1 MTPPDSGNPKNRS
14 RLLMNRQPNRTLRVA
29 TSLIALSSFVVIGYA
44 ADDTSTPPATQAAGS
59 STSDTKALEDLKQQ
73 VTEQQKQIE
82 EMRLLLLDQK
92 RQIDSLKRPAPAAEA
107 TEAPNAAA
115 ETGSAPAVPDTS
127 KMGGIGDVASLAPVL
142 PPVLPI
148 PKPAAAPF
156 PVAAADPLP
165 AYPQPLPQGASSS
178 ATTGNPCEADASPG
192 PVPAYLRFG
201 NVCIVPIGFMDFTPF
216 WRDKDAG
223 SSMGS
228 NFGSVPYNNV
238 ATGNLSEAKFTLQNS
253 RLGLRV
259 DGDWKGTHFIGYN
272 EFDFN
277 GTSGAANM
285 AVTNG
290 AIVPRL
296 RLFWVDLRRGKVEF
310 LAGQS
315 WSMLTPNRTGLSAL
329 PGDLFYGQEID
340 INYLAGLTWTRQGG
354 ARIIW
359 HPSNKVAWGFSVE
372 QPDQYM
378 GGSTGG
384 SAIVLPSALTGLATT
399 QLDNGAGLSVSPAG
413 SYLATPTLTPDFI
426 SKIAF
431 DPSSRFHFE
440 VGGIISTFRIALN
453 QAPSGAVSIAAP
465 YNLHS
470 DTYGAGL
477 LFGINAAVTKNFRLI
492 TTDFWNDGQGRYLF
506 GQAPDVVVSAN
517 GSLHPLH
524 SAASIDGF
532 EATIGRTLLYAYY
545 GGIYID
551 RDVAIDANGTSLVG
565 YGYHG
570 SANSQNRE
578 INEITGGFNQTIWRD
593 PRYGAV
599 NFMGQYEWL
608 QRAPWYVAAGAPKGT
623 HDNTVYLDVRYT
635 LPGSM
640 PNF

>member
-1 MTPPDSGNPKNRS
+1 MYSGKICGHKTTVLIT
-14 RLLMNRQPNRTLRVA
+14 LLLA
-29 TSLIALSSFVVIGYA
+29 GAGLLCAG
-44 ADDTSTPPATQAAGS
+44 DDTTTTPAPTTATAS
-59 STSDTKALEDLKQQ
+59 STSQNDEITRLKAALAEQEKQLQALQQSMKTQQELLEKAIATQ
-73 VTEQQKQIE
+73 
-82 EMRLLLLDQK
+82 
-92 RQIDSLKRPAPAAEA
+92 PANANSSASSNS
-107 TEAPNAAA
+107 TGAP
-115 ETGSAPAVPDTS
+115 G
-127 KMGGIGDVASLAPVL
+127 KFQGIGQVASTTPLIPVAPLPIDKSL
-142 PPVLPI
+142 PPVSLSPAAY
-148 PKPAAAPF
+148 PKPEAF
-156 PVAAADPLP
+156 PLA
-165 AYPQPLPQGASSS
+165 QGNSSS

-228 NFGSVPYNNV
+228 NFGSVPLNNA
-238 ATGNLSEAKFTLQNS
+238 ATGNLSETKFTLQNS

-285 AVTNG
+285 QVTNG

-296 RLFWVDLRRGKVEF
+296 RLFWVDVRKNQIEF

-315 WSMLTPNRTGLSAL
+315 WSMLTPNRVGLSAL

-340 INYLAGLTWTRQGG
+340 INYLAGLTWSRQGG

-359 HPSNKVAWGFSVE
+359 HPSDKVAWGFSVE

-378 GGSTGG
+378 GGSGGG
-384 SAIVLPSALTGLATT
+384 SAAVLPSALTGLAET
-399 QLDNGAGLSVSPAG
+399 QLDNGNGLSASPAG
-413 SYLATPTLTPDFI
+413 SYLNTPTLTPDFI
-426 SKIAF
+426 TKIAF
-431 DPSSRFHFE
+431 DPTPRFHFE
-440 VGGIISTFRIALN
+440 VGGILSTFKTALN
-453 QAPSGAVSIAAP
+453 QNAATGAVTIAAP
-465 YNLHS
+465 YNLHP
-470 DTYGAGL
+470 TTEGGGL
-477 LFGINAAVTKNFRLI
+477 LVGINGAVTKNFLLI
-492 TTDFWNDGQGRYLF
+492 STNFWDDGEGRYLF
-506 GQAPDVVVSAN
+506 GEAPDIVVAAN

-532 EATIGRTLLYAYY
+532 ETTLGKTLLYAYY

-551 RDVAIDANGTSLVG
+551 RSVMVDANGTSLIG
-565 YGYHG
+565 YGYKG
-570 SANSQNRE
+570 SSQNRS
-578 INEITGGFNQTIWRD
+578 INEITFGFNQTFWKD

-608 QRAPWYVAAGAPKGT
+608 DRELWYNASTAPKGT
-623 HDNTVYLDVRYT
+623 HDNTIYLDIRYT